1 MEKKFSFLLILLPV
15 LFFTINSCSRVW
27 NIGILNQ
34 KDNKVT
40 LVLKLRIPVLQHHF
54 QSWITGT
61 EFHSGNLQLPFLDLR
76 NWFRVKSGSITYWS
90 NCWSNQSKFEE
101 KIQLRNI
108 RYNEDRGEVSLEL
121 SPKYAYFIDWSNN
134 NNDPRSLIYSYSEIR
149 VESSVGKIVYSGEE
163 ILNAFQYD
171 EDCECFLMTL
181 K

>member
-1 MEKKFSFLLILLPV
+1 MVSGQ
-15 LFFTINSCSRVW
+15 
-27 NIGILNQ
+27 IGI
-34 KDNKVT
+34 DYI
-40 LVLKLRIPVLQHHF
+40 LVELLV
-54 QSWITGT
+54 
-61 EFHSGNLQLPFLDLR
+61 E
-76 NWFRVKSGSITYWS
+76 SI
-90 NCWSNQSKFEE
+90 EVRR

-149 VESSVGKIVYSGEE
+149 VESSVGKIAYSGEE